1 MGRPPVGTGGLI
13 ASQLSHS
20 GVVLCPIPFEQP
32 DFEHYLFVKEA
43 LTDFRQSRVPYHS
56 FKTAGK

>member
-43 LTDFRQSRVPYHS
+43 LTDFRQSRVDYQP
-56 FKTAGK
+56 KIQ